1 MRTCV
6 LVTLALMA
14 LPPGVAAQ
22 CQASRQNRES
32 FEPQARVDCAA
43 LGQACNIADLN
54 SDRTVTAEGVL
65 SSNDDCTVTVLP
77 LDSASDGTNRC
88 SVRVDAGG
96 ALTRSTRGGWPPSGA
111 VNATGIQASAEP
123 LTERFLRNCAAWCG
137 DAPYDTESDEW
148 WQQPGLFTCYGYSRC
163 SRSLCLPDAQQRATL
178 RPSADQAPTA
188 APTGSA
194 GSGQAPPG
202 NAEPEPGVSLPQPPR
217 APTPAQIPRSAVPTN
232 RTSAQ
237 APVAP
242 VMPSSLPAPA
252 PVSIRAAQPS
262 DPATAAASAADPA
275 AAPAASVGARA
286 ASAAQVSEE
295 RYRRHVGIAAG
306 VASACALLLVVLSSA
321 GLALCCR
328 KRRDQRMLATT
339 LAMPLQRGKGD
350 DDSSN
355 AQCKSDA
362 LVSRC
367 AAADT
372 NPRAASLS
380 RAHATAAST
389 SRGYTDSPHSSLLP
403 RRTPE
408 TDDAHARLVAALQ
421 NFAAA
426 EPPQLFAG
434 KYLLLQ
440 ERVVGGQAM
449 VNFARVPG
457 GSIDSYAIKCDSYS
471 ICMRGVS
478 CAGTPV
484 SCPDLATASLNAYT
498 GF

>member
-6 LVTLALMA
+6 LVTLALTT

-32 FEPQARVDCAA
+32 FEPQARIDCAA

-54 SDRTVTAEGVL
+54 SDRSVTAEGVL

-96 ALTRSTRGGWPPSGA
+96 ALTRSTRGGWPPSGD

-188 APTGSA
+188 APNGSP
-194 GSGQAPPG
+194 GSGQAPHG
-202 NAEPEPGVSLPQPPR
+202 SAGPEPGASLPQPPR
-217 APTPAQIPRSAVPTN
+217 APTPAQMPRSAAPTN

-252 PVSIRAAQPS
+252 PASVRAAQPS
-262 DPATAAASAADPA
+262 DPATAAASAAAPA
-275 AAPAASVGARA
+275 AAPAASVSARA

-306 VASACALLLVVLSSA
+306 VASACVLLLVVLSIA
-321 GLALCCR
+321 GLVYRCR
-328 KRRDQRMLATT
+328 KRPDQRMLATT
-339 LAMPLQRGKGD
+339 LATPLPRGKGD

-362 LVSRC
+362 LVDPC
-367 AAADT
+367 AAAGT
-372 NPRAASLS
+372 SLRAASLS
-380 RAHATAAST
+380 RAHASAAYT
-389 SRGYTDSPHSSLLP
+389 SRDYTGSSNSPLLP
-403 RRTPE
+403 KRTVE
-408 TDDAHARLVAALQ
+408 NNDAHARLVAALQ
-421 NFAAA
+421 TFAAA
-426 EPPQLFAG
+426 EPPHVFAG
-434 KYLLLQ
+434 KYLLLD
-440 ERVVGGQAM
+440 ERVVGGQAV
-449 VNFARVPG
+449 VNFARGPG
-457 GSIDSYAIKCDSYS
+457 GSIDSYAIKCDPYS
-471 ICMRGVS
+471 ICIRGMS
-478 CAGTPV
+478 CDGTPV
-484 SCPDLATASLNAYT
+484 ACPGLAAASLNAHT